1 MLNTKRPQSA
11 LLLAISLG
19 VLCPLVGGAESTR
32 TTMQPIDVFELAWA
46 SSPSI
51 SPDGSTVA
59 YVRNSMDSVTDERR
73 SQIWLIDFDGTDQR
87 PLSPDGL
94 DATSPR
100 WSPQG
105 DRLSYLESDDKIK
118 HLIVISPGSTDQV
131 RVGPLDG
138 DPGAFSWS
146 PSGDRIVFAMR
157 VPQDREAIAQLPVAP
172 EGSEWAEPPTVIE
185 RLVYRADGKGYL
197 DSGFFQLFV
206 VSSAGGS
213 PRQLTTGDHHYYD
226 SRTHDPGS
234 GPVWTPDGES
244 LLFSANLNDDWR
256 LDPLN
261 YDIHELSVETG
272 ALRQRTDRQGPETHP
287 SISPDGSKIAF
298 LGFDDLYQGYQVV
311 DLSIMNYD
319 GSNQRVVSK
328 AFDRD
333 VQEPRWNSDG
343 SGLFFS
349 YETEGNGKLAHIDLE
364 GTIVTLANNLGGLSL
379 GRPYGGGEFAVS
391 RNDRY
396 VFTLTTPHHPSDLA
410 VGSKKDG
417 GNPSRVTYLSEDL
430 LSQRDLADVEQI
442 WFESSFD
449 GRKVQGWIAKPPGFD
464 ANAKYPLILEIHGG
478 PFLNYG
484 DRFSAEV
491 QLYAAAGYVV
501 LYLNPRGSTS
511 YGEEFGNLIHHNY
524 PGQDY
529 DDLMSGIDAVI
540 ARGFVDEDQMFVTG
554 GSGGGVLTA
563 WIVGKTD
570 RFRAA
575 VSAKP
580 VINWFSFALTAD
592 SYNFFYRY
600 WFPGAPWEV
609 PEQYYQRSPI
619 SLVGNVKTPTMLLTG
634 EEDYRTPMS
643 ESEQFY
649 QALKLRQI
657 DTALVRIPGASHSIA
672 KRPSQLIAKVNFILG
687 WFDRYRN

>member
-1 MLNTKRPQSA
+1 
-11 LLLAISLG
+11 
-19 VLCPLVGGAESTR
+19 
-32 TTMQPIDVFELAWA
+32 
-46 SSPSI
+46 
-51 SPDGSTVA
+51 
-59 YVRNSMDSVTDERR
+59 MDKMSDERC
-73 SQIWLIDFDGTDQR
+73 SQIWLIDFDGRNHR

-94 DATSPR
+94 NATAPR
-100 WSPQG
+100 WSPRG
-105 DRLSYLESDDKIK
+105 DRLLYLESDDEIK
-118 HLIVISPGSTDQV
+118 HLIVAAPGSSGDV
-131 RVGPLDG
+131 RIGPLEG
-138 DPGAFSWS
+138 EPTAFSWS
-146 PSGDRIVFAMR
+146 PSGDRIAFAMR
-157 VPQDREAIAQLPVAP
+157 VPQKRQAIAQLPT
-172 EGSEWAEPPTVIE
+172 GSEESDWAEPPTVIE
-185 RLVYRADGKGYL
+185 SLVYRADGQGYL
-197 DSGFFQLFV
+197 DSGYFQLFV
-206 VSSAGGS
+206 VASQGGAPDQITS
-213 PRQLTTGDHHYYD
+213 GGFHYYD
-226 SRTHDPGS
+226 SRTHDPGP

-261 YDIHELSVETG
+261 YDLHELSIETG
-272 ALRQRTDRQGPETHP
+272 ALRQLTDRQGPETHP
-287 SISPDGSKIAF
+287 SISPDGSKIAY
-298 LGFDDLYQGYQVV
+298 LGFEDRYQGYQVV
-311 DLSIMNYD
+311 DLSIMSYE
-319 GSNQRVVSK
+319 GSSHQVVSK
-328 AFDRD
+328 SFDRD
-333 VQEPRWNSDG
+333 VQSPRWDADG
-343 SGLFFS
+343 AGLFFS
-349 YETEGNGKLAHIDLE
+349 FETEGNGKLAHIDLE
-364 GTIVTLANNLGGLSL
+364 GSVETLANNLGGLSL
-379 GRPYGGGEFAVS
+379 GRPYNGGEFDVS

-396 VFTLTTPHHPSDLA
+396 VFTMTTPYHPSDLA
-410 VGSKKDG
+410 VGSRDETAD
-417 GNPSRVTYLSEDL
+417 PSRVTHLSEAL
-430 LSQRDLADVEQI
+430 LSGKDLARVEEI

-449 GRKVQGWIAKPPGFD
+449 GRKIQGWIAKPPGFD
-464 ANAKYPLILEIHGG
+464 ANTKYPLVLEIHGG

-484 DRFSAEV
+484 DRFAAEV
-491 QLYAAAGYVV
+491 QLFAAAGYVV

-540 ARGFVDEDQMFVTG
+540 EKGLVDEDQLFVTG

-580 VINWFSFALTAD
+580 VINWYSFALTAD
-592 SYNFFYRY
+592 SYNFFYKY